1 MGDHFQ
7 WYPFAAIVYA
17 LLLGAVAPT
26 ARRRLRAAVILISLF
41 TVGLLL
47 CALMLSQGLTDNAIA
62 YRWIHFAAQLAFVVA
77 IINLAGVTIFSLGLN
92 ALHIHPAP
100 ILRDVVLGLA
110 YVIAFILLLSR
121 HGVNLSG
128 IIATSAVVTAVVGF
142 SLQDTLGNVMGGM
155 ALQMERSIGVG
166 DWIRIGDLEG
176 LVREIRW
183 RHTSIE
189 TRDWDTVVIP
199 NSNLMKSQVTVL
211 GRRENKPRYH
221 RMWVYF
227 HVDFHHSPA
236 DVIETVQSALRAD
249 PIPNIASDPPPECIL
264 KEFVAGDGEYAVRY
278 WLTDFSKTDPTSSEI
293 RSRIFVALRRSQIQ
307 LSIPTQSLHLT
318 MESQARARRKQE
330 LELQRRTVALGK
342 VAFLA
347 TLTDQERSDLAAQL
361 SVCPFRHGEVIT
373 RQGNEAHYLYTL
385 TQGTAEVRVAGA
397 NGESRTLA
405 TLKAGDVF
413 GEMALLTGERRTAS
427 VVATTDTI
435 CYRLDKDSF
444 AEILYRRPEIAEA
457 ISQILA
463 RRKLEL
469 DVLNKDLNTEAL
481 QEKVNHAQ
489 NDLLDKIRSFFML
502 R

>member
-7 WYPFAAIVYA
+7 WYPLAAIVYA
-17 LLLGAVAPT
+17 LLLGVIAPG
-26 ARRRLRAAVILISLF
+26 ARARLRAAVILIILF
-41 TVGLLL
+41 TIGLLV
-47 CALMLSQGLTDNAIA
+47 CGLMLSKGLTDNAIA
-62 YRWIHFAAQLAFVVA
+62 YRWLHFAAQLSFVVA
-77 IINLAGVTIFSLGLN
+77 VINLAGVSIFTIGLD
-92 ALHIHPAP
+92 ALRIRPAP
-100 ILRDVVLGLA
+100 ILRDIVLGIA
-110 YVIAFILLLSR
+110 YVIAFIMLLSR

-155 ALQMERSIGVG
+155 ALQMERSVAVG

-176 LVREIRW
+176 VVREIRW
-183 RHTSIE
+183 RHTSVE

-199 NSNLMKSQVTVL
+199 NSNLMKSQVAVL
-211 GRRENKPRYH
+211 GRRQGKPKYH
-221 RMWVYF
+221 RMWVHF
-227 HVDFHHSPA
+227 HVDFQHSPA
-236 DVIETVQSALRAD
+236 DVIETIQSALRAD
-249 PIPNIASDPPPECIL
+249 PIHNVATEPPPECIL
-264 KEFVAGDGEYAVRY
+264 KDFIDGDGQYAVRY

-307 LSIPTQSLHLT
+307 LSIPTQSLHVT
-318 MESQARARRKQE
+318 MENQARARRKQE
-330 LELQRRTVALGK
+330 QELERRTTALAK

-347 TLTDQERSDLAAQL
+347 TLTDQERTELATHL

-385 TQGTAEVRVAGA
+385 TKGTAEVRVAGA
-397 NGESRTLA
+397 SGETRTLA

-444 AEILYRRPEIAEA
+444 AEILYNRPEIAEA
-457 ISQILA
+457 ISQTLA

-469 DVLNKDLNTEAL
+469 DVLNKDLNAEAM
-481 QEKVNHAQ
+481 QAKVDHTQ